1 MEEAAA
7 RSPGREPVTLAL
19 AGELDFTSAAEAEK
33 RLVALA
39 LAPGDQL
46 ALDLRAVTFIDSTG
60 IRLILKAREQAR
72 RQRAGFVV
80 ICVPGEVTRVLA
92 LSGLDG
98 QLDIVSRPAR

>member
-19 AGELDFTSAAEAEK
+19 AGELDVASAAEAEK

-46 ALDLRAVTFIDSTG
+46 VLDLRAVTFIDSTG
-60 IRLILKAREQAR
+60 IRLILQAREQAR
-72 RQRAGFVV
+72 RHRAGFVV
-80 ICVPGEVTRVLA
+80 VRGPGEVMRVLE
-92 LSGLDG
+92 LVGLDE
-98 QLDIVSRPAR
+98 QLDIVTRPAR